1 MKKRLAA
8 VFASAIFCIG
18 ASLGA
23 LGADAAPAAGVRSIS
38 DIKIVAYGDSIT
50 AAGKWESFLR
60 TATGANT
67 VNMGVGGDSTHTA
80 LPRFKNVL
88 AAKPEIVF
96 IAFGTNDAAIDMDK
110 YTPLEKY
117 RELLGKYIDEC
128 RAAGA
133 QVIVMTPPPVDD
145 VKYLTRH
152 DEEPFKPYG
161 GPNGLVA
168 IYAAAAREVAAER
181 KVLCC
186 DINAAFSAKP
196 NYASL
201 LSDGVHPTDAG
212 YKLYAETVRKSL
224 SLLLLGDIDLDMKL
238 TANDYLYAKRAVLG
252 TADLP
257 ADALARADADG
268 NGKVDANDY
277 LYIKRA
283 VLGTYDLKKGN

>member
-8 VFASAIFCIG
+8 VFASVMFCIG
-18 ASLGA
+18 ASLCA
-23 LGADAAPAAGVRSIS
+23 FGADAAPAAGVRSIS
-38 DIKIVAYGDSIT
+38 DIKIVAFGDSIT

-67 VNMGVGGDSTHTA
+67 VNMGVGGDSTRTA

-110 YTPLEKY
+110 DTPPEKY

-181 KVLCC
+181 RVLCC

-238 TANDYLYAKRAVLG
+238 TANDYLYTKRAVLG

-257 ADALARADADG
+257 ASALARADADG

>member
-8 VFASAIFCIG
+8 VFASAMFCIG
-18 ASLGA
+18 ASLCA
-23 LGADAAPAAGVRSIS
+23 FGADAEPAAGVRSIS
-38 DIKIVAYGDSIT
+38 DIKIVAFGDSIT

-67 VNMGVGGDSTHTA
+67 VNMGVGGDSTRTA

-96 IAFGTNDAAIDMDK
+96 IAFGANDAAIDMDK

-181 KVLCC
+181 RVLCC
-186 DINAAFSAKP
+186 DINAAFSANP

-238 TANDYLYAKRAVLG
+238 TANDYLYTKRAVLG